1 MFRLKLSGDSSGSG
15 ESRSPLLSCMKLH
28 ALHLNC
34 LDSSRPIKSN
44 RISFCSSA
52 SLLHYKKSESHG
64 RTHLGKLDVF
74 FDCGLYPNFVVWVLE
89 IYSFNV
95 LGAVD
100 ETQEICSYSA
110 CLQKATCLGRLL
122 CVCGMGWVG
131 LILSELLP
139 NL

>member
-44 RISFCSSA
+44 RILFCSSA

-100 ETQEICSYSA
+100 ETLKRYEVVIVRA
-110 CLQKATCLGRLL
+110 FRKPHA
-122 CVCGMGWVG
+122 
-131 LILSELLP
+131 
-139 NL
+139 